1 MKNIL
6 PALIAF
12 LIAAPA
18 ARADWFADYVSYKSS
33 PDLGQIVIEAGRVR
47 GKHNVLRVHKT
58 REALAAK
65 NVFVG
70 AGETDQTYKRT
81 SIVGNHKVNCTV
93 IIHPPL
99 GHGYGGSNYTA
110 ELIASI
116 DGKEKVHCNMGYL
129 AQANNLH
136 IEKVVIYPEDE
147 FIEMSATAGDMNRAV
162 TPPVKHCLFDDPHI
176 ISNESLFFNR

>member
-1 MKNIL
+1 MKKYL
-6 PALIAF
+6 AALFAF

-18 ARADWFADYVSYKSS
+18 ARADWFADFVTFKSS

-47 GKHNVLRVHKT
+47 GKHNVIRVHKS

-70 AGETDQTYKRT
+70 AGETDQTYKRST
-81 SIVGNHKVNCTV
+81 VVGNHRVNCSIT
-93 IIHPPL
+93 IHPPI

-110 ELIASI
+110 ELVAVV

-136 IEKVVIYPEDE
+136 VQKVVIYPEDE
-147 FIEMSATAGDMNRAV
+147 FIEMTATAGDMNRIV
-162 TPPVKHCLFDDPHI
+162 TPPIKHCLFDDPHI
-176 ISNESLFFNR
+176 ISNESMIYAR